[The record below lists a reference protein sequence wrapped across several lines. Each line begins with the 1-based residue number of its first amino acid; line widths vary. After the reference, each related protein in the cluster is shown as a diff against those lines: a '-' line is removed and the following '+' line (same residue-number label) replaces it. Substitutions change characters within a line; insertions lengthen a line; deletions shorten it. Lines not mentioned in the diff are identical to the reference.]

1 MVISILLTPMLQI
14 YNFQKKVRYEK
25 FNRLDSGVLLPA
37 SLYCRGGF
45 LAKKKKGLNVVKM
58 LIIIC
63 EYQGRQEHPAKHIQV
78 KQL

>member
-37 SLYCRGGF
+37 SLYCRGVF
-45 LAKKKKGLNVVKM
+45 WQKKKSLNVVKM